1 MSMINT
7 AELNRLAERY
17 PQVLERSLGQRYRI
31 PFSIGIL
38 AFYLLFCWWFFA
50 IGKTISQANWGIAG
64 NYLADWVSYEIRPEF
79 DIDRDGAITVTYPRF
94 DPIGPNPN
102 PDWIE
107 TTRET
112 ITRTE
117 PAPSAA
123 AAPAPS
129 VAKPSS
135 TFSFM
140 TSPTPQAQSGTAP
153 TENAVTAPNVA
164 TEEVITEARIALSGS
179 ARIDLAGERVML
191 VRGDE
196 TVTLLLDQQRDT
208 VTIEGSSADWVE
220 QRLEGGR
227 VIAYF
232 GSAGWIDVSSDR
244 VRVRKRFFGWEN
256 FVFDTNSPFFGLSV
270 GQVFDKVTS
279 GDRIDPK
286 MSNLALAWNNILYNA
301 SWQHL
306 DVWTKL
312 LQTIVMAFMGTL
324 LAMLIAFPL
333 SFVAARNITRNRPIN
348 QITKRFFD
356 FVRSV
361 DMLIWALFFTRA
373 FGPGPLAGIS
383 AIFVTDTGTLGKLY
397 AEALE
402 NIDDKQREGVKSVG
416 APTAAVQRFGVLPQV
431 MPVFASQA
439 LYFWESNTRS
449 ATIIGAVGAGGIGLK
464 LWEAMRTN
472 SDWENVAYMVLLIL
486 VVVFIFD
493 AISNSLRSR
502 LIGKS
507 RH

>member
-17 PQVLERSLGQRYRI
+17 PQVLERSLWQRYRI

-50 IGKTISQANWGIAG
+50 IGKTVSQANWGIAG

-123 AAPAPS
+123 ATPAPS
-129 VAKPSS
+129 ATKPSS

-153 TENAVTAPNVA
+153 TKNAVTAPNMA

-256 FVFDTNSPFFGLSV
+256 FVFDTNSPFFGLSA

-279 GDRIDPK
+279 GERIDPK